1 MFCLSGFK
9 EDCHCFLF
17 SSKYFFKA
25 INLPLGKALTA
36 SPKILKRSYLH
47 FEGMALV
54 KADIT
59 LA

>member
-1 MFCLSGFK
+1 MKIATVS
-9 EDCHCFLF
+9 CFPANV
-17 SSKYFFKA
+17 SKA

-36 SPKILKRSYLH
+36 SPEFLKCSYLH
-47 FEGMALV
+47 FEGMAFV